1 MLGFLHKDNSIAPF
15 GHMSESLKAHPLWP
29 IAHAL
34 PTVLAGSSSGFAY
47 LRHGITQGAF
57 PFAID
62 ILKADVDLGVVLKG
76 FEPALG
82 DGKGNQQQPV
92 KVVAAALVVKAK
104 DTFPSLQQLIRRA
117 NHQAR

>member
-1 MLGFLHKDNSIAPF
+1 
-15 GHMSESLKAHPLWP
+15 
-29 IAHAL
+29 
-34 PTVLAGSSSGFAY
+34 
-47 LRHGITQGAF
+47 
-57 PFAID
+57 
-62 ILKADVDLGVVLKG
+62 VLKG

-92 KVVAAALVVKAK
+92 KVVAAALVVKAQ